1 MPNKTRLSN
10 DEFIALRSIHRDPW
24 ASGAGFQWKQNK
36 VWLDVEDDGWA
47 RRVGT
52 DDAYRWRGELVARGQ
67 AARESLLARGLA
79 QEEEVRCCNGGCGN
93 PGWMLT
99 TLTPSGKALMA
110 VLSRQAARDVSNRE
124 EAAAARLEAAAPSL
138 MASLKKAVFG

>member
-52 DDAYRWRGELVARGQ
+52 DGAYRWRGELVARGHV
-67 AARESLLARGLA
+67 ARESLLVRGLV
-79 QEEEVRCCNGGCGN
+79 QEEKVRCCNGACGK
-93 PGWMLT
+93 PGWTLT
-99 TLTPSGKALMA
+99 TLSRSGKVLMV
-110 VLSRQAARDVSNRE
+110 VLGRQEARDISNRE
-124 EAAAARLEAAAPSL
+124 EAAAARLVASKPSL
-138 MASLKKAVFG
+138 MTSLKKAVFG